1 MPKQESATDN
11 IRASSEVQSHTLTG
25 DSQTNESGQNQVS
38 EFEQYGKFCIP
49 KRGWN
54 SVLISEDNL
63 EPNH

>member
-1 MPKQESATDN
+1 MPKQESVTGK
-11 IRASSEVQSHTLTG
+11 IRAVSKVQSQTLTV
-25 DSQTNESGQNQVS
+25 DSQTNESGQHQVG
-38 EFEQYGKFCIP
+38 EFEYYGKFCIP